1 MKPARFDYYAPR
13 SLPEAVEL
21 LERHGEEAK
30 LLAGGQSLVPM
41 MNLRL
46 AQPSVL
52 IDLNRVEGLAYIRP
66 GDEQVAIGAMTRHHE
81 VAGSDLLRQHCG
93 LLATAAGQIGYPAIR
108 HRGTLGGSLAH
119 ADPVSEMPCVAV
131 ALDAE
136 LTAIGPGGERVI
148 RAADFFQTYFT
159 TALAPDELLREIRFP
174 ALGRDEG
181 WGFHESVRKT
191 GDFATVAVA
200 ARVRM
205 ADGAIVTG
213 GIGIAGVADRP
224 VRAAAAEAALSRG
237 GLSSG
242 LDEVA
247 ELAAATVEE
256 VSDIHASAEFRRRI
270 VRVLVRRALEDAMT
284 MARQGGRS

>member
-13 SLPEAVEL
+13 SLSEAVEL
-21 LERHGEEAK
+21 LGRHGEEAK

-66 GDEQVAIGAMTRHHE
+66 GEEQFAIGAMTRHHE
-81 VAGSDLLRQHCG
+81 VAGSDLLRQRCG
-93 LLATAAGQIGYPAIR
+93 LLATAAGRIGYPAIR

-136 LTAIGPGGERVI
+136 LAVIGPGGERVI
-148 RAADFFQTYFT
+148 RAADFFETYFI

-174 ALGRDEG
+174 ALAPNEG
-181 WGFHESVRKT
+181 WGFHEAVRKT

-205 ADGAIVTG
+205 ADQAIETS

-224 VRAAAAEAALSRG
+224 VRAAAAEAALTRG
-237 GLSSG
+237 GASTS

-247 ELAAATVEE
+247 ELVAATVEE
-256 VSDIHASAEFRRRI
+256 VSDIHASAEFRRRV
-270 VRVLVRRALEDAMT
+270 VRVLVRRAIEDAMT
-284 MARQGGRS
+284 MARQGVRA